1 MLTNVASRNLE
12 ATVLGKK
19 LVALLLLAPV
29 GVLSIVHHQAELAV
43 ARTAAALGVPMLLS
57 TLSSHSIE
65 EVANVMGPCSRWFQL
80 YCLNDPASLQKCC
93 SGLIPS
99 RELVNESAP

>member
-1 MLTNVASRNLE
+1 MRSRPISRQKGYEQLIRGLPNWDRMLTNVASRSLE

-29 GVLSIVHHQAELAV
+29 GVLSIVHRQAELAV
-43 ARTAAALGVPMLLS
+43 AWAAAALGVPMLLS

-65 EVANVMGPCSRWFQL
+65 EVANVMGP
-80 YCLNDPASLQKCC
+80 
-93 SGLIPS
+93 
-99 RELVNESAP
+99 APR